1 MCSTRRRTR
10 MKRKTTI
17 AVTIISFLLVLL
29 FSYAAISKM
38 LEFHKFA
45 GQLRS
50 SPLLQ
55 PISGILTWLI
65 PASELYAVILL
76 LVPYWRRSGLLMAA
90 IIMTAFTLYISV
102 MLLFFDKLPCSC
114 GGVFERMSW
123 SQHLIFNIAFTV
135 LAFAGL
141 LLHKPEQDLIAIGRR
156 CRKPE
161 TE

>member
-1 MCSTRRRTR
+1 MI
-10 MKRKTTI
+10 RKTPI
-17 AVTIISFLLVLL
+17 AITIISFLLVLL

-45 GQLRS
+45 GQLKS

-55 PISGILTWLI
+55 PVSGILIWLI
-65 PASELYAVILL
+65 PTAELYAVILL
-76 LVPYWRRSGLLMAA
+76 LVPSWRRSGLLMAT
-90 IIMTAFTLYISV
+90 IVMTAFTLYISI

-123 SQHLIFNIAFTV
+123 GQHLAFNVAFTL

-141 LLHKPEQDLIAIGRR
+141 VLQKPEQDLIAIDRR
-156 CRKPE
+156 SRKPE
-161 TE
+161 RE

>member
-1 MCSTRRRTR
+1 MI
-10 MKRKTTI
+10 RKNPI

-45 GQLRS
+45 VQLRS

-65 PASELYAVILL
+65 PSSELYAVILL
-76 LVPYWRRSGLLMAA
+76 LIPSWRRSGLLLAA

-102 MLLFFDKLPCSC
+102 MLLFFDTLPCSC

-123 SQHLIFNIAFTV
+123 GQHLIFNIAFTL
-135 LAFAGL
+135 LAFTGL
-141 LLHKPEQDLIAIGRR
+141 LLQKPEQDLIAIGRR
-156 CRKPE
+156 SRKPE
-161 TE
+161 RE